1 MGAARA
7 IVLFDIDGTLLH
19 RAGPHH
25 KQAIIEAIRD
35 VTAIETS
42 FGDMPTG
49 GKLDRDL
56 IRALLKGVGAK
67 KREIDAWMPAIV
79 ERAQAGY
86 QLICPQ
92 LEDRVCPGVADF
104 LHRLERASI
113 PAGLVTGN
121 LTAIGWKKVEAAGL
135 RRHFTV
141 GAFSEMARTRAGLT
155 KIAIREARKKG
166 LAGRQTSFSLVG
178 DHPND
183 IEAAKLNGIR
193 SIAVATGLSTLD
205 ELAACKP
212 DVLVA
217 DLRALEVDFL
227 L

>member
-1 MGAARA
+1 MGVARA
-7 IVLFDIDGTLLH
+7 LVLFDIDGTLLH

-25 KQAIIEAIRD
+25 KQAIIDAIRE
-35 VTAIETS
+35 VTGVETS

-49 GKLDRDL
+49 GRLDRDL
-56 IRALLKGVGAK
+56 IRALLQTAGAK
-67 KREIDAWMPAIV
+67 KREIDGWMPAIV
-79 ERAQAGY
+79 DRAQTGY
-86 QLICPQ
+86 ELICPR

-104 LHRLERASI
+104 LHRLEQAAI

-121 LTAIGWKKVEAAGL
+121 LTAIGWKKVDAAGL
-135 RRHFTV
+135 RRHFRI
-141 GAFSEMARTRAGLT
+141 GAFSEMARTRAGLA
-155 KIAIREARKKG
+155 KKAMREARSTG
-166 LAGRQTSFSLVG
+166 IAGRNTRFSLVG

-193 SIAVATGLSTLD
+193 SVAVATGLSTHE

-212 DVLVA
+212 DVLVP
-217 DLRALEVDFL
+217 DLRALEVESL